1 MPFPLKRLVPVLCVL
16 GCSTYIDPGFDA
28 PFDVSVGDAGIP
40 DVRAP
45 DASEF
50 ADAFE
55 FDALDA
61 PDSPPGPELA
71 DCFSEPLLIAQ
82 ASSRLGVGGIV
93 ALEEGWLVSYF
104 GGEGH
109 NATLIDRAGHVVDRP
124 NAGFR
129 ASLVA
134 LGRGSF
140 AQVSGHEVRRFTWS
154 GGELR
159 TFEPVMIG
167 IGWGSTLTTDAD
179 VAEGRVRVLSY
190 DPVEHV
196 GDLRL
201 RITQLDLD
209 DSSPTGFSV
218 RTGALGASFT
228 ALLPRRLAYQQYSL
242 RGDTLRVVG
251 PSVST
256 HGGPYQTVLAQLDV
270 RSLAG
275 NEDLWYEIQ
284 ESFTWGEGEELGSML
299 TGELHRM
306 VRSQTNEDGS
316 RGIRVESF
324 PEHPGV
330 TGDLGAGA
338 YHVIDDMLFGIHRV
352 DGELQIVRDSDLFVI
367 GQTNMEGDFAGAA
380 RWGEDV
386 AILSKRRN
394 AEGTVLLELHCVE
407 TSVPS
412 RP

>member
-1 MPFPLKRLVPVLCVL
+1 MPFPLKRLVLVLCAL
-16 GCSTYIDPGFDA
+16 GCSTYIDPGSD
-28 PFDVSVGDAGIP
+28 PLDVSVGDAGMP

-45 DASEF
+45 DASEL

-55 FDALDA
+55 LDA
-61 PDSPPGPELA
+61 PDTPDSTPGPELA

-82 ASSRLGVGGIV
+82 ASSR
-93 ALEEGWLVSYF
+93 
-104 GGEGH
+104 
-109 NATLIDRAGHVVDRP
+109 
-124 NAGFR
+124 
-129 ASLVA
+129 
-134 LGRGSF
+134 
-140 AQVSGHEVRRFTWS
+140 
-154 GGELR
+154 
-159 TFEPVMIG
+159 
-167 IGWGSTLTTDAD
+167 
-179 VAEGRVRVLSY
+179 LSY

-209 DSSPTGFSV
+209 DSSPTGFAV

-228 ALLPRRLAYQQYSL
+228 ALLPRRLAYQRYSL
-242 RGDTLRVVG
+242 RGDMLRVVG

-306 VRSQTNEDGS
+306 VRYQTNEDGS
-316 RGIRVESF
+316 RGIHVESF

-330 TGDLGAGA
+330 TGQLGEGA
-338 YHVIDDMLFGIHRV
+338 YHVIDDMFFGIHRV
-352 DGELQIVRDSDLFVI
+352 DGEMQIVRDSDLFVI

-380 RWGEDV
+380 RWGDDV
-386 AILSKRRN
+386 AFLSKRRN
-394 AEGTVLLELHCVE
+394 SEGTVLLEMHCVE